1 MAEAYY
7 RKGEFEEAL
16 TLFERGKR
24 MRPSITAFQ
33 IGVYKCEQAIE
44 NNCGSP
50 DLDLTAYYL
59 HAFPPKVTRKAPEK
73 KMGSKAVSAA
83 KKVEKWPIDMP
94 PEILNT
100 LFGKE
105 YPEYVYLRQL
115 YEVEGKREK
124 FLKQTGIT
132 LMRQLIHQTIHAPS
146 AIQCSDVDNLHAQ
159 SKQKFAFEIR
169 RDLPWFTMPRITII
183 RLTWEDYGF
192 QANCHLWMLK
202 SLRLSPSGI
211 SFLCRLG
218 LYNSSFLIAATVLPR
233 IQRCEDN
240 RKDVMV
246 CANCLNRKCDLWY
259 KMDPSMKHDR
269 RLM

>member
-1 MAEAYY
+1 MLPLFDQTGTGLRRGPKGPRTKKEESSLLLMAEAYY

-44 NNCGSP
+44 NNCGMDCNLELGP
-50 DLDLTAYYL
+50 DVDLTAYYL

-73 KMGSKAVSAA
+73 KMGSKVVSVS
-83 KKVEKWPIDMP
+83 KKAEKWPIDMP

-100 LFGKE
+100 LFGKA

-132 LMRQLIHQTIHAPS
+132 LMP
-146 AIQCSDVDNLHAQ
+146 
-159 SKQKFAFEIR
+159 
-169 RDLPWFTMPRITII
+169 
-183 RLTWEDYGF
+183 
-192 QANCHLWMLK
+192 
-202 SLRLSPSGI
+202 
-211 SFLCRLG
+211 
-218 LYNSSFLIAATVLPR
+218 TVLPR

-240 RKDVMV
+240 RKDVMA

-259 KMDPSMKHDR
+259 KMDPSMKHDS